1 MITTISFFAGAIIG
15 AGISLL
21 ISSVLRSEKEDAN
34 DLHERSKNETDI

>member
-21 ISSVLRSEKEDAN
+21 ISSVLRSEKEDN
-34 DLHERSKNETDI
+34 SIHERSRNEEDI